1 MMEGQ
6 WGDTGLMIDGYLI
19 EVKVKKERGVYYV
32 RMNDNS
38 YSLTA
43 AGATLSESLHAFK
56 IMYLGKVAVV
66 YTRLLNEL
74 EIEKPI

>member
-1 MMEGQ
+1 MENQ
-6 WGDTGLMIDGYLI
+6 WGDTGLMIDNYLV

-32 RMNDNS
+32 TMDNKS

-43 AGATLSESLHAFK
+43 AGATLPESLQSFK
-56 IMYLGKVAVV
+56 IMYLGKIEVI

-74 EIEKPI
+74 RIEKPI